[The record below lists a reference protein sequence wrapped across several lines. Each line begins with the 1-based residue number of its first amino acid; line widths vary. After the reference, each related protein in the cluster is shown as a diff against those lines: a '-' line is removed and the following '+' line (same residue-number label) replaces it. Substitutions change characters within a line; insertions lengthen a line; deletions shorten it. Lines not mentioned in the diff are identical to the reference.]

1 MKKVLFIL
9 TIIIFFNCNTTSEK
23 QKKEHQKAEVN
34 VSKDQIN
41 FDRYIFNT
49 IEDTKEKIS
58 LEKDKKYILDFW
70 YLECAPCI
78 QQHQEIKKHQAKLAE
93 NNIEVIGISIDMSK
107 KRWKEYLE
115 EHPKNWLNYNQY
127 FEEYDLKDDL
137 EIKLFPAYYFING
150 EGVIIEKFN
159 SFQKVITY
167 LKL

>member
-9 TIIIFFNCNTTSEK
+9 TLIFFFNCNTTSEK
-23 QKKEHQKAEVN
+23 QHKEQKKEEVK
-34 VSKDQIN
+34 VSKNQID

-49 IEDTKEKIS
+49 INQTKEKIS
-58 LEKDKKYILDFW
+58 LEKDKNYILDFW

-78 QQHQEIKKHQAKLAE
+78 QQHKEIKEQQLKLAE

-107 KRWKEYLE
+107 KRWREYLE

-127 FEEYDLKDDL
+127 FEEYDLKEDL
-137 EIKLFPAYYFING
+137 EIKLFPAYYFINS
-150 EGVIIEKFN
+150 EGIIIEKFN
-159 SFQKVITY
+159 AFQKVITY